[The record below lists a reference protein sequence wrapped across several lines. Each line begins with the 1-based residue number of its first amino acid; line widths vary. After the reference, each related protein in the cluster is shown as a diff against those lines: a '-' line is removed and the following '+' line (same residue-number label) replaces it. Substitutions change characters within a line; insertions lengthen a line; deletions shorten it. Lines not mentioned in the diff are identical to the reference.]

1 MPLAGGRAG
10 TAFSIFVLLHKSV
23 WMGDVM
29 SWGQGVTEDE
39 WNRHVNAI
47 RRFPGRE
54 TPFLMYQ
61 EGELFCNFDPAAFCG
76 RLCDTFHYILDVG
89 AVVDRRAAWATV
101 IDIVTERI

>member
-1 MPLAGGRAG
+1 MRDKRIAKKAADALAGGRAG
-10 TAFSIFVLLHKSV
+10 TAFFDTCSAAQISMDGGRYV
-23 WMGDVM
+23 MGA
-29 SWGQGVTEDE
+29 GVTEDE

-61 EGELFCNFDPAAFCG
+61 EGE
-76 RLCDTFHYILDVG
+76 FHYILDVG

>member
-1 MPLAGGRAG
+1 MPLPEGERAPL
-10 TAFSIFVLLHKSV
+10 FSILVLLHKSV

-29 SWGQGVTEDE
+29 GAGVTEDE